1 MNIAVINIKDII
13 KYALKLG
20 IAICLIYIC
29 MQLIKGQNIAGQEKI
44 KKDLENEVQ
53 KISNNTFLECL
64 DTSLAL
70 FSYKKTDEN
79 KFEILSNRQILAMG
93 TGIFDKYIFE
103 NTDLII
109 DEEELTIDDTEE
121 LVNQIQEI
129 SENATTQEVQENN
142 ITPKYT
148 TEYGSVKINN
158 QSKYELT
165 EEILKPDAEIVNKKD
180 VLIYHTH
187 TCESYTPS
195 EGYEYEASG
204 NFRTTDLEKSV
215 ARVGTELKAY
225 LENKGFNVMHN
236 TTYHDYPAYSG
247 SYSRSLETIQSILT
261 GSDTQIVIDL
271 HRDAVGSNSSYAP
284 TVRIDEVYAA
294 QLMFVIGTDGGGLEH
309 PNWQQNLKIA
319 VKIQEKANEMYPG
332 LFRPIIVRNSRYNQ
346 HLTTGSC
353 IIEVGATG
361 NIMEQCILSMQCLAN
376 ILQEVCER
384 T

>member
-1 MNIAVINIKDII
+1 
-13 KYALKLG
+13 
-20 IAICLIYIC
+20 
-29 MQLIKGQNIAGQEKI
+29 
-44 KKDLENEVQ
+44 
-53 KISNNTFLECL
+53 
-64 DTSLAL
+64 
-70 FSYKKTDEN
+70 
-79 KFEILSNRQILAMG
+79 MG
-93 TGIFDKYIFE
+93 TGIFDKSIFE